1 MLHNLF
7 SIVVQSD
14 VDQSFSISEPEV
26 QMLALR
32 LDVDPRVNF
41 KKDLLREKMKE
52 QGGALSISDLVKE
65 FTAEVPEAE
74 QFFTFNEEE
83 ITKP

>member
-1 MLHNLF
+1 MLNDLF

-26 QMLALR
+26 QMLEMR
-32 LDVDPRVNF
+32 MDVDPRVNF
-41 KKDLLREKMKE
+41 NKNLLREKMKE
-52 QGGALSISDLVKE
+52 QGGTLSISDLVKE
-65 FTAEVPEAE
+65 FTADVPEGE

-83 ITKP
+83 IAKL

>member
-1 MLHNLF
+1 MLNDLF

-14 VDQSFSISEPEV
+14 VDQSFSISEEEV

-32 LDVDPRVNF
+32 MDVDPRVNF
-41 KKDLLREKMKE
+41 NKDLLRQKMKE

-65 FTAEVPEAE
+65 FTAEVPEGE
-74 QFFTFNEEE
+74 QFFIFNEEE
-83 ITKP
+83 LTKQ